1 MFFAEVAQPGNARA
15 WRAREVYPLGS
26 SNLPLSVYLLNIT
39 NYFNR
44 IHDSSFVTN
53 DLEKQV
59 KELNKRIRDL
69 EKILSEALNPLRE
82 VGRTTQNYIKI
93 TSLVLEH
100 GGLTPDMILP
110 ELKDNISREIVRV
123 LLDKRDRNISEIT
136 ELVKSKRG
144 TASRRIIRERL
155 KDLEEK
161 NIVKKQ
167 MKGKIYVYNLTD
179 KVIKKWSQMLGF
191 NI

>member
-1 MFFAEVAQPGNARA
+1 
-15 WRAREVYPLGS
+15 
-26 SNLPLSVYLLNIT
+26 
-39 NYFNR
+39 
-44 IHDSSFVTN
+44 VTK

-59 KELNKRIRDL
+59 KELNNRIHEL

-82 VGRTTQNYIKI
+82 VGRTTQNYLKI

-110 ELKDNISREIVRV
+110 ELKDDISREIVRV
-123 LLDKRDRNISEIT
+123 LLDKQDRNISEIT
-136 ELVKSKRG
+136 ELVRSKRG

-155 KDLEEK
+155 KYLEEK
-161 NIVKKQ
+161 NIVEKQ

-179 KVIKKWSQMLGF
+179 NVIKKWSQMLGF